1 MKLLFKGLMES
12 NTKGAQRQKIT
23 LALYTLKEND
33 NKDLV
38 NKWTIFT
45 GRKYIIGRGKE
56 CDINID
62 NLLLSRQHLEL
73 AYYTNNLIS
82 VKDLDSRNGTYI
94 NNVKINPNQEIKFTT
109 KDKLSLGHTNNK
121 VEFQENN
128 ENKESIF
135 ENKIT
140 NEVSTEKISQN
151 QNKNK
156 NTEERGNDFNN
167 NKNNR
172 FHSYT
177 RNNNNNIKSK
187 NNKTYSTYGKEEKE
201 NNLNVEAMIKLL
213 KSKSPLSFPNKKR
226 YKDEFIG
233 RKLKRNENNLEEIEK
248 LKKNLKDN
256 NKNYDDNEEDEDEN
270 EEEIEF
276 EEMYD
281 DDNFELEEEKG
292 KKNDKII
299 LKTNKLNK
307 LEFILPVKEK
317 NLKKLKYVKKVKYLV
332 NGYVVL
338 NVKKKKLIFE

>member
-12 NTKGAQRQKIT
+12 NTKEAQRQKIT

-94 NNVKINPNQEIKFTT
+94 NNVKINPNQEIKFTA

-140 NEVSTEKISQN
+140 NEVFTEKISQN

-156 NTEERGNDFNN
+156 ITEERGNDFNN
-167 NKNNR
+167 NKINR

-213 KSKSPLSFPNKKR
+213 KSKTPLSFPNKKR

-317 NLKKLKYVKKVKYLV
+317 NLKKLKDVKKVKYLV